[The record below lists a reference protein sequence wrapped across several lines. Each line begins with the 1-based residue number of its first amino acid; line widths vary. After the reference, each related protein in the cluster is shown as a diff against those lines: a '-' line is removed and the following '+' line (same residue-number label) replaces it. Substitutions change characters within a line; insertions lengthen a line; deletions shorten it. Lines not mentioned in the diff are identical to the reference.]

1 MTKRIFRSIFFVA
14 VAVLSITLTVITAIL
29 YQHFSDREL
38 SQLYEDTAYI
48 AAGTEAGGTDFL
60 ETIGQTDAET
70 RITLIR
76 ADGTVLFD
84 SEADTA
90 SLENHADRE
99 EVRLARENGIGT
111 VTRYSETLSERTI
124 YCAMQLTD
132 GAVIRLSRSYSGPF
146 SLLLGMFQPLLLVGI
161 AAICMSAALAGS
173 LSENIVRPI
182 NNLDLEHPNKDSVY
196 PELKP
201 LMARLSIQNR
211 QISAQITE
219 LRRKQQEFTSI
230 TENMQEGF
238 LIIDSQGN
246 LLSYNSS
253 ALHLLK
259 AEAPINGLN
268 LLTIRG
274 NAPVRS
280 SVRQALDG
288 CHNEVMLLDNGRH
301 YRLFANPVAQEEEII
316 GAVLILLDET
326 EKEQREQLRREFT
339 ANVSHEL
346 KTPLTSISGFAEII
360 KSGMVREEDISR
372 FATNIYNEAQ
382 RLITLV
388 GDIIKLSQMD
398 ENSIPVEPQS
408 VDLYELAQAAFERL
422 QGQAERSGVTL
433 TLKGGHCGVRG
444 VPQILDEMISNLCTN
459 AVKYNR
465 PGGTVTVS
473 VKDTPNGVQI
483 SVADTGIGISAAD
496 RDRVF
501 ERFYR
506 VDKSHSK
513 QIGGTGLG
521 LSIVKHGAAYHG
533 AQLSLESELDVGT
546 TVTLLFPH
554 KN

>member
-14 VAVLSITLTVITAIL
+14 VAVLTIALTVITAIL

-38 SQLYEDTAYI
+38 SRLREDTAYI
-48 AAGTEAGGTDFL
+48 AAGTEAGGTGYL
-60 ETIGQTDAET
+60 ETVGQTDAET
-70 RITLIR
+70 RITLIQ
-76 ADGTVLFD
+76 ADGTVLYD
-84 SEADTA
+84 SETDAA
-90 SLENHADRE
+90 ALENHAGRE
-99 EVRLARENGIGT
+99 EFRLAAENGIGT
-111 VTRYSETLSERTI
+111 AVRYSETNSERTI
-124 YCAMQLTD
+124 YCAMKLAD
-132 GAVIRLSRSYSGPF
+132 HSVIRLSRSHISILA
-146 SLLLGMFQPLLLVGI
+146 LLLGMFQPLLLVFL
-161 AAICMSAALAGS
+161 AAVCMSAALAGS
-173 LSENIVRPI
+173 LSENIVRPV
-182 NNLDLEHPNKDSVY
+182 NNLDLEQPNKDSVY

-201 LMARLSIQNR
+201 LVARLSIQNR
-211 QISAQITE
+211 QISAQISE
-219 LRRKQQEFTSI
+219 LRRKQQEFSSI
-230 TENMQEGF
+230 TDNMQEGF

-280 SVRQALDG
+280 AVRQALDG
-288 CHNEVMLLDNGRH
+288 KHNEITLLNHGRH
-301 YRLFANPVAQEEEII
+301 YRLFANPVTQEEEVI
-316 GAVLILLDET
+316 GAVLMLLDET

-372 FATNIYNEAQ
+372 FATKIYDEAQ

-408 VDLYELAQAAFERL
+408 VDLYELAQAAFDRL
-422 QGQAERSGVTL
+422 QGQAAHSDISL
-433 TLKGGHCGVRG
+433 TLQGDHSCVRG

-473 VKDTPNGVQI
+473 VEDTPNGI
-483 SVADTGIGISAAD
+483 RLSVADTGIGISAAD

-533 AQLSLESELDVGT
+533 AQLSLESEPDIGT

-554 KN
+554 KD